1 METPLPPVEPA
12 IRTNNQMALI
22 AGILGLGSI
31 AVALL
36 GLLVS
41 LVLPAAF
48 LIFCGLGLLMDLVA
62 LVLGIIGLVQL
73 KNHPEQKGKGLAI
86 TGTVFGGLAV
96 ILLCLSPVLVISIL
110 TLLGPVIGNVFSQVN
125 TNLTP

>member
-12 IRTNNQMALI
+12 ISKNNQMALI

-86 TGTVFGGLAV
+86 TGIVFGGLAV
-96 ILLCLSPVLVISIL
+96 VLLCLSPVIITAVLA
-110 TLLGPVIGNVFSQVN
+110 LLGPVIGNVFSQVN
-125 TNLTP
+125 NSIVP

>member
-12 IRTNNQMALI
+12 ISKNNQMALI

-125 TNLTP
+125 NNLVP